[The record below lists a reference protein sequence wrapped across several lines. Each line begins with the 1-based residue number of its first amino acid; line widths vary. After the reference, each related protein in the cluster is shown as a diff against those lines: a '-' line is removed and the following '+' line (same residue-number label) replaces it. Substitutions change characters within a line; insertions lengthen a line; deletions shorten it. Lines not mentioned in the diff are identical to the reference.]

1 MTLTSENLYTFLC
14 TFSSQELDDAEVIA
28 KYHAEDSEKSYI
40 QILTELLVEM
50 SQARWSVQAG
60 G

>member
-1 MTLTSENLYTFLC
+1 MTFTSENLYTFLC

-50 SQARWSVQAG
+50 SQAR
-60 G
+60 